1 MVYSNL
7 FDLCG
12 KVALITGATRGIGK
26 AIAEAMAQFGA
37 KVVISS
43 RKAEVCDDVAAT
55 IRAGGGEALA
65 VPCNV
70 SHEDQLDGLVSRV
83 LDQWKK
89 IDVLVCNAAVN
100 PHFGPMVEAS
110 SEVYDKI
117 MDTNV
122 KHVLGLCNRVAPQM
136 ASRREGAIIII
147 SSIGGFKGHRRMG
160 LYALSKAA
168 EMQLARNLAVEW
180 GRANVRVNCIAPG
193 LVRTDFA
200 RVLWED
206 PDILRRTLRGYPLG
220 RIGEPDDIAG
230 AAVFLASRAAAFVS
244 GQVLVVDGGATIA
257 MGS

>member
-1 MVYSNL
+1 MGYSNL
-7 FDLCG
+7 FDLSG

-55 IRAGGGEALA
+55 IRAGGAEALA

-110 SEVYDKI
+110 TEVYDKI

-147 SSIGGFKGHRRMG
+147 SSILTTSLIGTTRIILSSTIMQV
-160 LYALSKAA
+160 LAWLSNWLSKV
-168 EMQLARNLAVEW
+168 LA
-180 GRANVRVNCIAPG
+180 GFS
-193 LVRTDFA
+193 T
-200 RVLWED
+200 
-206 PDILRRTLRGYPLG
+206 
-220 RIGEPDDIAG
+220 
-230 AAVFLASRAAAFVS
+230 
-244 GQVLVVDGGATIA
+244 
-257 MGS
+257 